1 MELRIEY
8 EHPIRVNAFRWEPK
22 PYKQELHVHNS
33 LEIGCCV
40 SGKGRFF
47 FGGKVYEVRPGDI
60 FLVGSHEPHIAVSDP
75 QDPSVYIFINF
86 DPILLLQEDGMLLL
100 PFSYIPDRFDNRIPA
115 EAAEAQSMA
124 RLMESILEEC
134 RERRQGY
141 CSLVKGQLIELCVRL
156 FRACS
161 DRIEPGMDARRFD
174 EKAFRF
180 MGQMIKFMET
190 NFREPIGLND
200 LAKELGLSS
209 AAASRYC
216 KEIVGRSFSEYLQEL
231 RIREAKR
238 LLASTDRSVTDIAM
252 DSGFQSQASFFRL
265 FKSQVGCS
273 PQAYRSRSPSA
284 YGHAERSRTDGR
296 LEEGGIADGGPAKSG
311 NTGQK

>member
-8 EHPIRVNAFRWEPK
+8 EHPIRVNAFLWEPK
-22 PYKQELHVHNS
+22 PYKQAPHVHNS

-40 SGKGRFF
+40 SGRGQFYF
-47 FGGKVYEVRPGDI
+47 SDKVYEVRPGDI
-60 FLVGSHEPHIAVSDP
+60 FLVGTHEPHIAVSDAAN
-75 QDPSVYIFINF
+75 PSVYIFINF
-86 DPILLLQEDGMLLL
+86 DPGLLLQEDGMLLL

-115 EAAEAQSMA
+115 EHPQAREMA
-124 RLMESILEEC
+124 RLMESMLEEC
-134 RERRQGY
+134 RERKQGY
-141 CSLVKGQLIELCVRL
+141 LSLVKGQLVELCVRL
-156 FRACS
+156 FRACA
-161 DRIEPGMDARRFD
+161 DRIEPVAEARRFD

-180 MGQMIKFMET
+180 MGQMIKFMEA

-200 LAKELGLSS
+200 LAEELGLSP

-216 KEIVGRSFSEYLQEL
+216 KEIVGRTFSEYLLEL

-238 LLASTDRSVTDIAM
+238 LLSATNRSVTDIAL

-273 PQAYRSRSPSA
+273 PQAYRSRTSAGAHAGGLPAPPS
-284 YGHAERSRTDGR
+284 
-296 LEEGGIADGGPAKSG
+296 
-311 NTGQK
+311 